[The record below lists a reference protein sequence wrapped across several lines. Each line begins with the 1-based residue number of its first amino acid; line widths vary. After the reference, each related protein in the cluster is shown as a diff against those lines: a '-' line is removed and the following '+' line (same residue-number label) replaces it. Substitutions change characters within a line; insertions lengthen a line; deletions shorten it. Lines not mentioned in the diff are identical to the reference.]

1 VVAVSLLGTGRFI
14 HGDVADDDLT
24 SRLLPVFEELNGLDA
39 VVNNAAIQSE
49 KSIVETLDA
58 DWDAIMR
65 ANTRSAFVVSRV
77 AYPFLERTRGA
88 IVNVASIHSVATS
101 RGLAAYASSKG
112 ALVAFTRSAAL
123 EFASGGV
130 RVNAVAPG
138 AVDTPMLRQGLLRQ
152 ATPENLDEA
161 MQELAR
167 RTPLRRIGSPD
178 EIAQAILFLADN
190 DRSSFITGQTLVIDG
205 GALAHLSTE

>member
-1 VVAVSLLGTGRFI
+1 
-14 HGDVADDDLT
+14 
-24 SRLLPVFEELNGLDA
+24 
-39 VVNNAAIQSE
+39 
-49 KSIVETLDA
+49 
-58 DWDAIMR
+58 
-65 ANTRSAFVVSRV
+65 
-77 AYPFLERTRGA
+77 
-88 IVNVASIHSVATS
+88 
-101 RGLAAYASSKG
+101 LAAYASSKG

-152 ATPENLDEA
+152 STPENLDEA